1 MLLCSLLN
9 LIEIG
14 LEPVNLLKLKH
25 KTARPFVHLCVYL
38 AALVSLQALFI
49 AV

>member
-25 KTARPFVHLCVYL
+25 KNAWPFIHLCVYL
-38 AALVSLQALFI
+38 AVFVSLQDLFT